1 MASAAYAIAVAT
13 PTFNPPA
20 GSYGS
25 TQPVTI
31 STTTSGASIRYTT
44 DGSTPSETVGTVYGG
59 PVSVS
64 SNLTLK
70 AIAYESGMT
79 DSQVA
84 SAAYTIAVATPTFNP
99 PAGSYGSTQPVTISI
114 ETTSGASIR
123 YTTDGSTPSETV
135 GTVYGGPVSVSS
147 NLTLKA
153 IAYESGMTDSQVGQA
168 RLTPLPWRRR
178 HSTPRRVVTVQRSRS
193 PSARPLPELRFVT
206 PPMVPR
212 PPKPSGRCTADRF
225 Q

>member
-1 MASAAYAIAVAT
+1 MAT

-31 STTTSGASIRYTT
+31 STATSGASIRYTT
-44 DGSTPSETVGTVYGG
+44 DESTPSETVGTVYGG

-84 SAAYTIAVATPTFNP
+84 SA
-99 PAGSYGSTQPVTISI
+99 
-114 ETTSGASIR
+114 E
-123 YTTDGSTPSETV
+123 
-135 GTVYGGPVSVSS
+135 
-147 NLTLKA
+147 
-153 IAYESGMTDSQVGQA
+153 
-168 RLTPLPWRRR
+168 LTPLPWRRR
-178 HSTPRRVVTVQRSRS
+178 HSTPRQVVTVQRSRS
-193 PSARPLPELRFVT
+193 PSARPLPEPRFVT
-206 PPMVPR
+206 PPMDPR

-225 Q
+225 RSAAT

>member
-1 MASAAYAIAVAT
+1 MAT

-99 PAGSYGSTQPVTISI
+99 PAGSYGSTQPVTIST
-114 ETTSGASIR
+114 TTSGASIR

-135 GTVYGGPVSVSS
+135 GTVYRRTGFSEQQPDAEGHRLQGRHGRQHRGFGES
-147 NLTLKA
+147 TL
-153 IAYESGMTDSQVGQA
+153 
-168 RLTPLPWRRR
+168 
-178 HSTPRRVVTVQRSRS
+178 SR
-193 PSARPLPELRFVT
+193 PAGRTGTT
-206 PPMVPR
+206 PP
-212 PPKPSGRCTADRF
+212 GRTAS
-225 Q
+225 